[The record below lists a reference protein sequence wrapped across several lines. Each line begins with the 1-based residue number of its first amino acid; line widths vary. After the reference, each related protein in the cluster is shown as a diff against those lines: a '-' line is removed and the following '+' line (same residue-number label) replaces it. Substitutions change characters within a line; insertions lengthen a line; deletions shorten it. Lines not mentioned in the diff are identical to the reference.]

1 MLQMFVIS
9 KKRFLDCWSIHFVY
23 NSSFYFVQKQNANI
37 QARLMFIREMTRL
50 LQEMIN
56 SYMCFSI
63 KAALHE
69 KRDESLIA

>member
-1 MLQMFVIS
+1 
-9 KKRFLDCWSIHFVY
+9 
-23 NSSFYFVQKQNANI
+23 
-37 QARLMFIREMTRL
+37 MTRL